1 MPNVTVYFNCT
12 VETDTDGSCPAV
24 IVFVYIGDVQAPFN
38 QTILADNSCV
48 TNIALIAQF
57 NDTEVICRGTYDEVP
72 AYAHLYV
79 AGKLNISPHALQ
91 LWIYNS
97 NIS

>member
-12 VETDTDGSCPAV
+12 VKTDTDESCPTV
-24 IVFVYIGDVQAPFN
+24 TVSIYIGDVQAPFN
-38 QTILADNSCV
+38 QTPLTDNSCL

-57 NDTEVICRGTYDEVP
+57 NDTIVFCHGTYDVVP

-97 NIS
+97 NI